1 MIFSGRDDAFAEITH
16 SQKNNIQ
23 DFTTNNEMLQWW
35 WWQMADILHILMFR
49 KFTRS
54 VSVLPDEREN
64 YNSAQ
69 IKERNAL
76 LAITNGKHH
85 FNQSHSILNQKL
97 DHKIKFQSFNWNEI
111 SSVSVYNARQIRFL
125 KKLQIKP
132 RQLGLAVAT
141 PFGNRPQ
148 SLCHRGHFCFICIQ
162 HFRKTESI

>member
-1 MIFSGRDDAFAEITH
+1 MNRQDLTT
-16 SQKNNIQ
+16 KNL
-23 DFTTNNEMLQWW
+23 MVQWW

-85 FNQSHSILNQKL
+85 FNQSHSILKHKL

-125 KKLQIKP
+125 KKLLIRP

-141 PFGNRPQ
+141 HFENRPQ
-148 SLCHRGHFCFICIQ
+148 RALLLYLQSAVSKNRVKLDLRWGSNQ
-162 HFRKTESI
+162 RV

>member
-1 MIFSGRDDAFAEITH
+1 M
-16 SQKNNIQ
+16 NWQ
-23 DFTTNNEMLQWW
+23 DLTTTNQMVQWW
-35 WWQMADILHILMFR
+35 WWHMANILHILMFR
-49 KFTRS
+49 NFTRS
-54 VSVLPDEREN
+54 VGVLPDEREN

-85 FNQSHSILNQKL
+85 FNQLHSILNQKL

-125 KKLQIKP
+125 NKLLIKP

-141 PFGNRPQ
+141 HFENRPQ
-148 SLCHRGHFCFICIQ
+148 RALLIYLYSALLKNRINLDLSRGSS
-162 HFRKTESI
+162 RRV